1 LLRKPADRRRV
12 SMSFIFL
19 LLSTSARQHTNELPP
34 LLILFSPPITA
45 PPCSPL
51 VAGHL
56 TSRWTTLRMT
66 LHGFAALL
74 KVEFHALV
82 PKSPKAQ
89 LLDLIFPSLFE
100 EQSIRVCFNSK
111 LELTSHIRP
120 SPTDAL
126 NDK

>member
-1 LLRKPADRRRV
+1 
-12 SMSFIFL
+12 
-19 LLSTSARQHTNELPP
+19 
-34 LLILFSPPITA
+34 
-45 PPCSPL
+45 
-51 VAGHL
+51 
-56 TSRWTTLRMT
+56 MT
-66 LHGFAALL
+66 LHGFDALL
-74 KVEFHALV
+74 KVEFHDLV